1 MTSTRW
7 SGQHKQGH
15 GPGLPPTAVL
25 ACSVGLRPQQRAC
38 PARPLQLASVH
49 LHPVQKGRKGDPGS
63 EGPSERQRAGERI
76 SGGRERDE
84 KMHRLPGPAGWK
96 RWPGLWEETQ
106 GKALAT
112 TTAATL
118 PVLTDPQSGGRGKPF
133 SYWNEGGRATNT
145 KPALALWL
153 KPSRLQISCSSSY
166 KSSSF
171 GSGPGLESKSSHLLT
186 EQVAFLL
193 WASVSPPLK

>member
-7 SGQHKQGH
+7 GGQRRQGH

-76 SGGRERDE
+76 SGGEKEMRRCTGFPGQLDGNGGQDSGKRRKER
-84 KMHRLPGPAGWK
+84 H
-96 RWPGLWEETQ
+96 
-106 GKALAT
+106 
-112 TTAATL
+112 
-118 PVLTDPQSGGRGKPF
+118 
-133 SYWNEGGRATNT
+133 
-145 KPALALWL
+145 
-153 KPSRLQISCSSSY
+153 
-166 KSSSF
+166 
-171 GSGPGLESKSSHLLT
+171 
-186 EQVAFLL
+186 
-193 WASVSPPLK
+193 SPPPQRPPCLYSQTLSPGAGESLSPIGMRVGGLRTQSQPWPSG

>member
-1 MTSTRW
+1 MRW
-7 SGQHKQGH
+7 GGQRRQGH

-38 PARPLQLASVH
+38 PTRPLQLASVH

-76 SGGRERDE
+76 SGGE
-84 KMHRLPGPAGWK
+84 KEMRRCTGFPGQLDGNGGQDSGK
-96 RWPGLWEETQ
+96 ETQ

-118 PVLTDPQSGGRGKPF
+118 PVLTGPQSGGRGKPF

-171 GSGPGLESKSSHLLT
+171 GSGPGLESKSSRLLT